1 MLHLSDFR
9 EKRFKILIRIFR
21 MNAAEE
27 DVKFHGRCRSTNTN
41 VISQRFSCCHGQ
53 IIMSHKRIGGKRC
66 NNYLPSGASPWCW
79 EGLAALDARV
89 FKPAVFLGFLF
100 FFQAPTRWNHH
111 LPSQSMSVQI
121 RQSGE
126 DWKSHIFFPW
136 FCRERLTYFGS
147 KGLQIA
153 MWALGMFNLDLF
165 RCRCADAWGK
175 YKLFIF
181 TPAFLAVS
189 SIIQSK
195 QWCRPQRK
203 HGRVTRHKGVEKQV
217 PVLVLQ
223 NSHLHEGEDST
234 HYDISFKCLHK
245 KTHTHIP
252 HRW

>member
-1 MLHLSDFR
+1 MQQLFTIRRLTLML
-9 EKRFKILIRIFR
+9 KRTGSIRRTCFQ
-21 MNAAEE
+21 
-27 DVKFHGRCRSTNTN
+27 T
-41 VISQRFSCCHGQ
+41 CCFFG
-53 IIMSHKRIGGKRC
+53 
-66 NNYLPSGASPWCW
+66 
-79 EGLAALDARV
+79 V
-89 FKPAVFLGFLF
+89 FIF
-100 FFQAPTRWNHH
+100 FFKRPRAEIITCRLNPCLFKLGNQERTERVTFFSPGFVGSDWPTLGQKDCN
-111 LPSQSMSVQI
+111 
-121 RQSGE
+121 
-126 DWKSHIFFPW
+126 
-136 FCRERLTYFGS
+136 
-147 KGLQIA
+147 A